1 MGKFMY
7 GATANAF
14 EIEDRALAHVRVVVM
29 NKLRRS
35 ESFMFDLTMGD
46 GSGSRS
52 FWINAAVPI
61 QFQFFGSRSPR
72 LNRAWI
78 ELLMTAANSPNGLAI
93 LPEPAEPAFETPG
106 TGIPH
111 RGSAQADG
119 RVEGMLKV

>member
-1 MGKFMY
+1 MGRFMY
-7 GATANAF
+7 GATTNAF
-14 EIEDRALAHVRVVVM
+14 EIEDRTLAHIRVVVM

-78 ELLMTAANSPNGLAI
+78 ELLMTAANGPKGLTI
-93 LPEPAEPAFETPG
+93 LPEPAEPALETPG

-111 RGSAQADG
+111 RESARADG
-119 RVEGMLKV
+119 RVEDILKV